1 MPLKKKGELCCQRP
15 FIFLKILQQSL
26 PLFFFITF
34 FPPCIMLIITI
45 INTAH
50 LLALSKTLL
59 SNFQNTTMN
68 NVGTRF
74 DLNPKWEWIKAHV
87 AQTINLQSARKKA
100 SLILGQNIRFQ
111 CKKGQDTT
119 MEPSNKPLRT
129 CPRDVILLFFSSR
142 VLFPFSSVPPSSVF
156 PRLIYHSFFAFFI
169 IHVWTWHSTSFFRHP
184 PHPLLNLPFLAG
196 KLLVHC
202 SGITSTLMRPEGQL
216 GDI

>member
-87 AQTINLQSARKKA
+87 AQTINLQSAGKKA

-142 VLFPFSSVPPSSVF
+142 VLFSSFFPPPLLLLSFLALYTIAFLSFSSSTCGLGIQRPF
-156 PRLIYHSFFAFFI
+156 FFI
-169 IHVWTWHSTSFFRHP
+169 
-184 PHPLLNLPFLAG
+184 PL
-196 KLLVHC
+196 
-202 SGITSTLMRPEGQL
+202 TLS
-216 GDI
+216 